1 MNLLK
6 VDDDVGDYIEFSDIV
21 DEKSIINCIMQP
33 GATAGS
39 VSRNDVDFA
48 GSLKWN
54 CFSIADL

>member
-1 MNLLK
+1 
-6 VDDDVGDYIEFSDIV
+6 
-21 DEKSIINCIMQP
+21 MQP

-39 VSRNDVDFA
+39 SVSRNDVDVA